1 MDTINAVPCPIC
13 NSVFY
18 DWLLCVHLELM
29 LFPSVPFF
37 SLLPASFS
45 DCMKFDETLYEI
57 SDKVK
62 EFAVVYLVDIT
73 KVPEFNK
80 M

>member
-1 MDTINAVPCPIC
+1 
-13 NSVFY
+13 
-18 DWLLCVHLELM
+18 M

-37 SLLPASFS
+37 PLVPASFS

>member
-1 MDTINAVPCPIC
+1 MLTFDN
-13 NSVFY
+13 VF
-18 DWLLCVHLELM
+18 
-29 LFPSVPFF
+29 FPPSV
-37 SLLPASFS
+37 SLVPPSGFVV

>member
-1 MDTINAVPCPIC
+1 
-13 NSVFY
+13 
-18 DWLLCVHLELM
+18 M